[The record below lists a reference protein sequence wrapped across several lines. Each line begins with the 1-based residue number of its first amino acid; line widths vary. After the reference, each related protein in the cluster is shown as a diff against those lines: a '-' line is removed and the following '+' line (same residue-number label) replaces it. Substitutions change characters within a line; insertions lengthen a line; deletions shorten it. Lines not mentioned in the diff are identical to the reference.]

1 MFVAFVCVNRKLCAL
16 HDAFSVREGGLGSE
30 PTPPEGTSFFFD
42 DADTARPRELSPD
55 APFGSQLDLQR
66 EHGVTSEN
74 AHGAFYVFLVATV
87 FNLNAALW
95 SVQKGRSRLNLQVA
109 YISAA
114 FRLNTVATR
123 KT

>member
-1 MFVAFVCVNRKLCAL
+1 MFAAFVCVNRKLCAL
-16 HDAFSVREGGLGSE
+16 HDAFSVREVGES

-42 DADTARPRELSPD
+42 DADTARPLASTD

-109 YISAA
+109 YISA
-114 FRLNTVATR
+114 VAAYTHF
-123 KT
+123 